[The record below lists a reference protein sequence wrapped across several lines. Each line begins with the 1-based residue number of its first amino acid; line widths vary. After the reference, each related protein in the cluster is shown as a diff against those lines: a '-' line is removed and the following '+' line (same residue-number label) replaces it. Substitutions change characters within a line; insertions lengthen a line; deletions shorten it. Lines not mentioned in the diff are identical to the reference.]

1 MKKLVSVILV
11 LSLIPCLFSCAGNDA
26 LTETDTETEEESYIP
41 VDISDIPSPLSI
53 NGEAIPYALYR
64 YYFAAVKYRYDSDDQ
79 SFWDDNDYTEKIR
92 DEVMR
97 YIRRNCAVNECAKQY
112 GVQLTDSE
120 KRQVEQKIVTDRLQY
135 ASDDD
140 YFRSLDGNFLTE
152 DTYKYLE
159 ETATLEDK
167 LLEYLISEDSGPK
180 ISDEPALI
188 RRYIDNYVI
197 RCDHILILNDD
208 GDDKNENETLIK
220 ELYEKLKN
228 GADFEELKEKYSED
242 DQTNTSD
249 IGYYI
254 AEGDISQILSDA
266 AFSLE
271 IGQMSEVIYAPYGY
285 HIVIRLEKDEQYIE
299 DNLTSTFLSFYQS
312 HMLSEMVKKLVEK
325 QNIVYDES
333 YYTYTPK
340 TIK

>member
-1 MKKLVSVILV
+1 MKKIVCAVLLLSFIL
-11 LSLIPCLFSCAGNDA
+11 CLFGCNGNG
-26 LTETDTETEEESYIP
+26 TVTETETETEAESYVR

-53 NGEAIPYALYR
+53 NGEEVPYSVYR
-64 YYFAAVKYRYDSDDQ
+64 YYFAAVKYRYDNDDT
-79 SFWDDNDYTEKIR
+79 SFWEDNDYTDKIR

-97 YIRRNCAVNECAKQY
+97 YIRRNYATAECAKRY
-112 GVQLTDSE
+112 GVELTEAE
-120 KRQVEQKIVTDRLQY
+120 KRQVEQKIMSDRLQY
-135 ASDDD
+135 ADDD
-140 YFRSLDGNFLTE
+140 EYYRSLDGNYLTE
-152 DTYKYLE
+152 DAYRFLE
-159 ETATLEDK
+159 ELASLEDK
-167 LLEYLISEDSGPK
+167 LLSYLTSEESGPK
-180 ISDEPALI
+180 ISDDPVLVK
-188 RRYIDNYVI
+188 RYIDNYVI
-197 RCDHILILNDD
+197 RCDHILVLNDD

-285 HIVIRLEKDEQYIE
+285 HIVIRLEKDEEYIE

-333 YYTYTPK
+333 YYTYTPA